1 MRQGSKMLS
10 IMRNTLVTIGLV
22 FGFLAA
28 VGTDARAQ
36 SGSAIVTLTPEG
48 QAFATAIG
56 MTPPELQAF
65 LDAKMA
71 QLFQTTNSVGFVRNF
86 GDAQSFTSK
95 GMGVDYASEATYFE
109 VGGSASF
116 ALGMDR
122 TYQPSNA
129 QGFPIQGVGLNAS
142 LMGGLSLGFLGI
154 PVMVF
159 GNWMKVPTQ
168 DYGDMSGSLDNWGVH
183 AQVRLLGPS
192 RSTSA
197 LKMLVRWGGIAV
209 TTGLDYS
216 HMTLG
221 LKQGISSN
229 FSIPNTTGLVD
240 LTGTTGTLNSKAVF
254 NIGMTTKSIPLE
266 VTTSLRL
273 MTLFTAYGG
282 LGFDWQ
288 LGGGSTMNVD
298 VNGTMMGRVAGQPTA
313 PPVNLGTVAVNASA
327 HADPSAAKI
336 RGILGAQINLFMVRL
351 FTQLNIANTN
361 PTMASLAV
369 GARVA
374 Y

>member
-1 MRQGSKMLS
+1 MCEGSKMPG
-10 IMRNTLVTIGLV
+10 IMRKTVVTLGLA

-28 VGTDARAQ
+28 SGADVHAQ
-36 SGSAIVTLTPEG
+36 AQITFTPGADTQTFFNLTG
-48 QAFATAIG
+48 LSQQDLTNKLNG
-56 MTPPELQAF
+56 
-65 LDAKMA
+65 
-71 QLFQTTNSVGFVRNF
+71 LFQAAGTQSFLQKF

-95 GMGVDYASEATYFE
+95 GLGVDYASEATYFE
-109 VGGSASF
+109 VGGAASF

-122 TYQPSNA
+122 TYQPGNT
-129 QGFPIQGVGLNAS
+129 QGFPISGVGLNAS

-159 GNWMKVPTQ
+159 GNWMKVPTTS
-168 DYGDMSGSLDNWGVH
+168 YGAMSGSLDNWGVH

-192 RSTSA
+192 RRMSA
-197 LKMLVRWGGIAV
+197 LNMLVRWGGIAI

-221 LKQGISSN
+221 LKQPISST
-229 FSIPNTTGLVD
+229 FTFPNDVTVDTTGAA
-240 LTGTTGTLNSKAVF
+240 TGAITDANGTAVGTAHLN
-254 NIGMTTKSIPLE
+254 IDMTTKSIPLE

-288 LGGGSTMNVD
+288 LGGGSNMDVGVDATMV
-298 VNGTMMGRVAGQPTA
+298 GHAGAQ
-313 PPVNLGTVAVNASA
+313 NWDLGTAHVKFAA
-327 HADPSAAKI
+327 HANPSAAKI
-336 RGILGAQINLFMVRL
+336 RGILGAQVNLLVVRL
-351 FTQLNIANTN
+351 FTQLNVENTN
-361 PTMASLAV
+361 PTMASIAV